1 MHIKFFSAGRGGGAA
16 PIDYLTAEEV
26 YKEGELKQ
34 RDPLPEVLRGEPS
47 QTRALIDSSENEW
60 KYTSGVIAFHAD
72 DAPTEEQ
79 QQQVMDDFERLAFAG
94 LEPDQYDILWVRH
107 THEGNIE
114 LHMVTPRLELHSGKA
129 LNIAPPGHSA
139 AFDALR
145 DAWNHENGWARP
157 DDPERQRLV
166 STPEN
171 TQNPLLAERKTARE
185 DITNWLVQRVES
197 GAVQNREDVLES
209 LAEIGEI
216 TRSGKDYISVKPEGF
231 DRAIRLKG
239 ALYEEKF
246 NADSIRELETKNDR
260 GQQPDSG
267 IAATA
272 AREAREELG
281 RHINQ
286 RATYNTARYQENSRL
301 LSENHQG
308 QDRGIDR
315 DTAVHTRPNERE
327 ASRVD
332 AELRPEHQGITE
344 SATVEL
350 AKDNSAEP
358 ISLSR
363 HLERELGANRIENP
377 PIYQSE
383 SGSNSEP
390 EPTGKPTQGRDIPA
404 GQRGN
409 PIFSSEK
416 RARGLQ
422 DEIGRMGNKIKEI
435 VRVGYDR
442 VRDKINSV
450 ITSVR
455 DRIEAARESFSRA
468 SEQLAGHGQQLATAA
483 GQFDTSA
490 RTVEQTAAD
499 GHESIQRN
507 QPTFSRGIAAVRGNR
522 TDELQ
527 RFKTDINLSEYAAEQ
542 GYVLIKNES
551 SRNSFVMQRESD
563 NDKIIVATDTD
574 GHGIYFSV
582 RDDADNG
589 SIIDFVQQRK
599 GLNLGQV
606 RKELRPYIGE
616 NREQKPI
623 ESRMS
628 KPQISTHDAQKA
640 AVNWSRAQPA
650 PEHDYLE
657 KRGIT
662 KATLQDPRFAP
673 VVRTDDR
680 NNALFA
686 HYNKQGISGYE
697 IKNKDFTGFAAGGQ
711 KGLWFTS
718 NINHA
723 ERVVITET
731 AIDALSH
738 AEFQRRNKA
747 NEPAKTAYVSF
758 GGSMSP
764 EQKELI
770 GSMLE
775 NMQQREQKLV
785 LANDRDGAGEAFN
798 EQIKGLAPVG
808 LETSLEQPL
817 VNTKDWNESLLQQ
830 LHVDKVHKSI
840 VERSN
845 DRSHSPDRDHG
856 MSM

>member
-1 MHIKFFSAGRGGGAA
+1 MHIKFFSAGRGGGKG
-16 PIDYLTAEEV
+16 PTKYLTDEAI
-26 YKEGELKQ
+26 YKNGELIV
-34 RDPLPEVLRGEPS
+34 RDPLPEVLRGDVS
-47 QTRALIDSSENEW
+47 MTRSLIDSSRNEW

-107 THEGNIE
+107 SHEGNIE

-145 DAWNHENGWARP
+145 DAWNYENGWARP

-197 GAVQNREDVLES
+197 GAVQNRADILES

-246 NADSIRELETKNDR
+246 NADSIRELAAENDR

-267 IAATA
+267 LAATA

-281 RHINQ
+281 RHIRARSEYNAQ
-286 RATYNTARYQENSRL
+286 RYSDRNNTLERTHKPISPEHEKTA
-301 LSENHQG
+301 NHDAG
-308 QDRGIDR
+308 R
-315 DTAVHTRPNERE
+315 
-327 ASRVD
+327 D
-332 AELRPEHQGITE
+332 AEPTKPINSDTRSQHTE
-344 SATVEL
+344 SGQQPALEL
-350 AKDNSAEP
+350 AKGDSAEP

-390 EPTGKPTQGRDIPA
+390 AHAGQSTQGSDIPA

-442 VRDKINSV
+442 VRNKINSV

-455 DRIEAARESFSRA
+455 DRIEAARESFYRA

-770 GSMLE
+770 GSMLK

-845 DRSHSPDRDHG
+845 DRSHRPDRDRG

>member
-1 MHIKFFSAGRGGGAA
+1 M
-16 PIDYLTAEEV
+16 
-26 YKEGELKQ
+26 
-34 RDPLPEVLRGEPS
+34 
-47 QTRALIDSSENEW
+47 
-60 KYTSGVIAFHAD
+60 
-72 DAPTEEQ
+72 
-79 QQQVMDDFERLAFAG
+79 
-94 LEPDQYDILWVRH
+94 
-107 THEGNIE
+107 
-114 LHMVTPRLELHSGKA
+114 
-129 LNIAPPGHSA
+129 
-139 AFDALR
+139 
-145 DAWNHENGWARP
+145 
-157 DDPERQRLV
+157 
-166 STPEN
+166 
-171 TQNPLLAERKTARE
+171 
-185 DITNWLVQRVES
+185 
-197 GAVQNREDVLES
+197 
-209 LAEIGEI
+209 
-216 TRSGKDYISVKPEGF
+216 
-231 DRAIRLKG
+231 
-239 ALYEEKF
+239 
-246 NADSIRELETKNDR
+246 
-260 GQQPDSG
+260 
-267 IAATA
+267 
-272 AREAREELG
+272 
-281 RHINQ
+281 
-286 RATYNTARYQENSRL
+286 
-301 LSENHQG
+301 
-308 QDRGIDR
+308 
-315 DTAVHTRPNERE
+315 
-327 ASRVD
+327 
-332 AELRPEHQGITE
+332 
-344 SATVEL
+344 
-350 AKDNSAEP
+350 
-358 ISLSR
+358 
-363 HLERELGANRIENP
+363 
-377 PIYQSE
+377 
-383 SGSNSEP
+383 
-390 EPTGKPTQGRDIPA
+390 
-404 GQRGN
+404 
-409 PIFSSEK
+409 
-416 RARGLQ
+416 
-422 DEIGRMGNKIKEI
+422 
-435 VRVGYDR
+435 
-442 VRDKINSV
+442 
-450 ITSVR
+450 
-455 DRIEAARESFSRA
+455 
-468 SEQLAGHGQQLATAA
+468 
-483 GQFDTSA
+483 
-490 RTVEQTAAD
+490 
-499 GHESIQRN
+499 
-507 QPTFSRGIAAVRGNR
+507 RGNR

-606 RKELRPYIGE
+606 RQELRPYIGE

-697 IKNKDFTGFAAGGQ
+697 MKNKDFTGFAAGGQ

-747 NEPAKTAYVSF
+747 NQPAKTAYVSF

-770 GSMLE
+770 GSMLK

-845 DRSHSPDRDHG
+845 DRSHSPDRG